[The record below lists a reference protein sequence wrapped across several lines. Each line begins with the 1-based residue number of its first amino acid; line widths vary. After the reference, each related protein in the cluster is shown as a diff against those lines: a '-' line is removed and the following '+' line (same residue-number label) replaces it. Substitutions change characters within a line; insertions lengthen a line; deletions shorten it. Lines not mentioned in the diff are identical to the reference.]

1 MSLLARILAALV
13 SALALAGAI
22 VMGFFVGAALVGIAL
37 LGGLALAGRL
47 WWLRRK
53 LRRAQTA
60 DAQRA
65 DPNVI
70 EGEFRV
76 VEAASDESRRSLP

>member
-13 SALALAGAI
+13 SALALAGTI
-22 VMGFFVGAALVGIAL
+22 VMGFFVGAVLVGIAV

>member
-13 SALALAGAI
+13 SALALAGTI
-22 VMGFFVGAALVGIAL
+22 VMGFFVGAVLVGIAV

-53 LRRAQTA
+53 LGRAQAA

-65 DPNVI
+65 ADPSII

-76 VEAASDESRRSLP
+76 VEAGSDERRRLR